1 MRTTAT
7 SSGIGLL
14 HLRQEI
20 TDATTAFEMLEA
32 SELLEA
38 SEMLKA

>member
-14 HLRQEI
+14 HFRQEI
-20 TDATTAFEMLEA
+20 TVATATLDMP
-32 SELLEA
+32 
-38 SEMLKA
+38 KA

>member
-7 SSGIGLL
+7 SSGIGLR

-20 TDATTAFEMLEA
+20 TVVTTAFEML
-32 SELLEA
+32 
-38 SEMLKA
+38 KA

>member
-14 HLRQEI
+14 HLRQEM
-20 TDATTAFEMLEA
+20 TVVTTAFEMLDA
-32 SELLEA
+32 FA
-38 SEMLKA
+38 MLKA

>member
-14 HLRQEI
+14 HFLHEI
-20 TDATTAFEMLEA
+20 ADVTTAFEMRDA
-32 SELLEA
+32 F
-38 SEMLKA
+38 EMLKA